1 MKIARAIARL
11 NIGGP
16 AIQAVLL
23 TRELADAG
31 HATSLLVGTVP
42 ESEGS
47 MEYLADEMGVNL
59 VRIHGLSR
67 EGSFVSDLRAFWD
80 LYRWLKRERP
90 DILHTHTA
98 KAGALGRLAAIAAGT
113 PCVHT
118 YHGNV
123 FEGYFSRRKTAAY
136 LLIER
141 LLARGTKRII
151 AISPRQRHDLASR
164 FRVAPA
170 ARISTVRLGFDLSRF
185 LKAAQARFA
194 ENNGDAR
201 LVVAWVGRLAE
212 VKDPLMYPKIAAL
225 LKGTELIKSFLMAG
239 DGELGAQVDA
249 EIRRL
254 GLGDRL
260 RRTGWQRD
268 MISIYRQSGILLLTS
283 KNEGTPV
290 AAIEAMAAGCP
301 AILPDVGGVADLM
314 LGNPERRDGY
324 SIFDNGILV
333 ARRTPE
339 TFADAARWLASEPL
353 QRARMGRAASLF
365 AQRNFSKERLV
376 NEIEKVY
383 QSVLN
388 HSNGRQTRTKGVLQ

>member
-16 AIQAVLL
+16 AIQAILL

-31 HATSLLVGTVP
+31 HSTSLLVGNVP

-47 MEYLADEMGVNL
+47 MEYLADELGVRL
-59 VRIHGLSR
+59 VRIPRLSR
-67 EGSFVSDLRAFWD
+67 DVSIFSDLRACWE

-98 KAGALGRLAAIAAGT
+98 KAGALGRLAAFASGT

-123 FEGYFSRRKTAAY
+123 FEGYFSRKKTAAY
-136 LLIER
+136 LFIER

-151 AISPRQRHDLASR
+151 AVSSRQRDDLAGR

-170 ARISTVRLGFDLSRF
+170 ARISTVRLGFDLSAF
-185 LKAAQARFA
+185 LKIAQGRFA
-194 ENNGDAR
+194 EKNGCHP
-201 LVVAWVGRLAE
+201 LVVGWVGRLTA
-212 VKDPLMYPKIAAL
+212 VKDPVMFPRVAAL
-225 LKGTELIKSFLMAG
+225 CTGEDAIGPFLMAG
-239 DGELGAQVDA
+239 DGELRAQVEA
-249 EIRRL
+249 EKGRL
-254 GLGDRL
+254 DLGDHLRL
-260 RRTGWQRD
+260 VGWQRD
-268 MISIYRQSGILLLTS
+268 MVSIYGLVDILLLTS
-283 KNEGTPV
+283 INEGTPV

-301 AILPDVGGVADLM
+301 TVLPDVGGVADLM
-314 LGNPERRDGY
+314 SGNAERHAGY

-333 ARRTPE
+333 TRRTPE
-339 TFADAARWLASEPL
+339 TFAEALNWLASNP
-353 QRARMGRAASLF
+353 QRRDRMGQTASVF
-365 AQRNFSKERLV
+365 ARENFSKERLV

-383 QSVLN
+383 AAVLGQK
-388 HSNGRQTRTKGVLQ
+388 NGRELGTKGEMQ

>member
-31 HATSLLVGTVP
+31 HSTSLLVGNVP

-47 MEYLADEMGVNL
+47 MEYLADELGVRL
-59 VRIHGLSR
+59 VRIPRLSR
-67 EGSFVSDLRAFWD
+67 DVSIFSDLRACWE
-80 LYRWLKRERP
+80 LYRWLRRERP

-98 KAGALGRLAAIAAGT
+98 KAGALGRLAAFASGT

-123 FEGYFSRRKTAAY
+123 FEGYFSRKKTAAY

-151 AISPRQRHDLASR
+151 AVSPRQRDDLADR

-170 ARISTVRLGFDLSRF
+170 ARISTVRLGFDLSAF
-185 LKAAQARFA
+185 LTVAHSRFA
-194 ENNGDAR
+194 EKNGCHP
-201 LVVAWVGRLAE
+201 LVVGWVGRLTA
-212 VKDPLMYPKIAAL
+212 VKDPLLFPRVAAL
-225 LKGTELIKSFLMAG
+225 CTGASSFLMAG
-239 DGELGAQVDA
+239 DGELRAQVEA
-249 EIRRL
+249 EKLRL
-254 GLGDRL
+254 DLGDHLRL
-260 RRTGWQRD
+260 IGWQRD
-268 MISIYRQSGILLLTS
+268 MVSIYGLVDILLLTS
-283 KNEGTPV
+283 INEGTPV

-301 AILPDVGGVADLM
+301 TVLPDVGGVADLM
-314 LGNPERRDGY
+314 SGIPERRSGY

-339 TFADAARWLASEPL
+339 TFAEALNWLASNPRRRE
-353 QRARMGRAASLF
+353 RMGQVASAF
-365 AQRNFSKERLV
+365 AEQNFSKERLV
-376 NEIEKVY
+376 NEIEEVY
-383 QSVLN
+383 SSVLGQR
-388 HSNGRQTRTKGVLQ
+388 NGRESGTKGERR

>member
-11 NIGGP
+11 NVGGP

-31 HATSLLVGTVP
+31 HATSLLVGNVP

-59 VRIHGLSR
+59 VRIPGLSR
-67 EGSFVSDLRAFWD
+67 EVSLLSDLGAFWD

-98 KAGALGRLAAIAAGT
+98 KAGALGRLAAFAAGT

-123 FEGYFSRRKTAAY
+123 FEGYFSRKKSAVF

-141 LLARGTKRII
+141 LLARVTKRII
-151 AISPRQRHDLASR
+151 AISPKQRHDLASR

-170 ARISTVRLGFDLSRF
+170 ARISTIRLGFDLSSF
-185 LKAAQARFA
+185 LEIAPARLA
-194 ENNGDAR
+194 ENGQR
-201 LVVAWVGRLAE
+201 HGLVVTWVGRLTA
-212 VKDPLMYPKIAAL
+212 VKDPLMYAKIVSLCAGVKAI
-225 LKGTELIKSFLMAG
+225 TAFLMVG
-239 DGELGAQVDA
+239 DGELGAHVQA
-249 EIRRL
+249 ERRRL
-254 GLGDRL
+254 GLGDHLRL
-260 RRTGWQRD
+260 IGWQRN
-268 MISIYRQSGILLLTS
+268 MNSIYRQTDILLLTS

-301 AILPDVGGVADLM
+301 VILPDVGGVADLM
-314 LGNPERRDGY
+314 SGSPEFQPGY

-339 TFADAARWLASEPL
+339 TFANALSWLVSEP
-353 QRARMGRAASLF
+353 QRRVRMGQTASIF
-365 AQRNFSKERLV
+365 ARQNFSKERLV

-383 QSVLN
+383 MSVLD
-388 HSNGRQTRTKGVLQ
+388 HRNGRQRGMRG

>member
-23 TRELADAG
+23 TRELAEAG

-47 MEYLADEMGVNL
+47 MEYLADEMGVRL
-59 VRIHGLSR
+59 VRIPRLSR
-67 EGSFVSDLRAFWD
+67 EVSILSDLRACWD
-80 LYRWLKRERP
+80 LYRWLRRERP

-98 KAGALGRLAAIAAGT
+98 KAGALGRLAAFASGT

-123 FEGYFSRRKTAAY
+123 FEGYFSRKKAAVY
-136 LLIER
+136 LLVER

-151 AISPRQRHDLASR
+151 AISPRQRDDLAGR

-170 ARISTVRLGFDLSRF
+170 ARISTVRLGFDLSGF
-185 LKAAQARFA
+185 LKVAHGRFA
-194 ENNGDAR
+194 QKNGCHP
-201 LVVAWVGRLAE
+201 LVVAWVGRLTA
-212 VKDPLMYPKIAAL
+212 VKDPLMFPKVAAL
-225 LKGTELIKSFLMAG
+225 CTGGNAISTFLMVG
-239 DGELGAQVDA
+239 DGELRAQVEA
-249 EIRRL
+249 EKGNL
-254 GLGDRL
+254 DLGDQL
-260 RRTGWQRD
+260 RVTGWQRD
-268 MISIYRQSGILLLTS
+268 MVSIYSLMDILLLTS
-283 KNEGTPV
+283 INEGTPV

-314 LGNPERRDGY
+314 SGNPERHSGY

-333 ARRTPE
+333 TRRAPE
-339 TFADAARWLASEPL
+339 TFAEALSWLASNP
-353 QRARMGRAASLF
+353 QRRERMGRAASVF
-365 AQRNFSKERLV
+365 AQQNFSKERLV
-376 NEIEKVY
+376 HEIEKVY
-383 QSVLN
+383 ASVLDQGK
-388 HSNGRQTRTKGVLQ
+388 GRSTGTKGEMQ

>member
-31 HATSLLVGTVP
+31 HATSLLVGDVP

-59 VRIHGLSR
+59 IRIPRFSR
-67 EGSFVSDLRAFWD
+67 EVSLVSDLRAFWD

-98 KAGALGRLAAIAAGT
+98 KAGALGRLAAFASGT

-123 FEGYFSRRKTAAY
+123 FEGYFSRKKSAAY
-136 LLIER
+136 LWIER

-151 AISPRQRHDLASR
+151 AISPKQRDDLASR
-164 FRVAPA
+164 YRVAPA
-170 ARISTVRLGFDLSRF
+170 ARISTVRLGFDLSGF
-185 LKAAQARFA
+185 LKVAEARRA
-194 ENNGDAR
+194 EKIQRKG
-201 LVVAWVGRLAE
+201 LVVAWVGRLTA
-212 VKDPLMYPKIAAL
+212 VKDPMMFPKIAAL
-225 LKGTELIKSFLMAG
+225 CAGLNASAAFLMVG
-239 DGELGAQVDA
+239 DGELGTQVEA
-249 EIRRL
+249 ERCRL
-254 GLGDRL
+254 DLGERL
-260 RRTGWQRD
+260 RLIGWERD
-268 MISIYRQSGILLLTS
+268 MNSVYRQTDILLLTS

-301 AILPDVGGVADLM
+301 VVLPDVGGVADLM
-314 LGNPERRDGY
+314 SGNPECYPGY
-324 SIFDNGILV
+324 SIYDNGVLV

-339 TFADAARWLASEPL
+339 TFAQALGWLASNP
-353 QRARMGRAASLF
+353 QRRARMGRAASVF

-383 QSVLN
+383 LSVLD
-388 HSNGRQTRTKGVLQ
+388 HGNGRPTRTEGEIQ